1 MGSDTLNYTI
11 QLLDRNGVP
20 VGPEPDVNRTFNV
33 TTYVINLGNDGPAD
47 RPTDTVD
54 LGTNTLA
61 PATRKAS
68 ETMTPDSNG
77 RISIRIPHP
86 DPNGATVD
94 FADVLV
100 VVTVELGGGAQDGLP
115 ITDVAHPRGAGNN
128 TVRTVPVQSGGE
140 DLTVAWAG
148 AVFSDD
154 ARAASTYTISTRN
167 WGRFSSTGNRNEVTL
182 TLLDQ
187 YGDTYSGTSSNRYRF
202 GLTPSGGTA
211 DDLDQAADDH
221 DTEYGSVA
229 SNGRARV
236 VYTNPATVRSE
247 EATDSAIVVQTSADR
262 GANWDVVDPVVTAA
276 APLLSVYW
284 AEPGS
289 GASGTA
295 LVYVLDP
302 AARSIVVE
310 SVGDPEDDPEYYVF
324 GTDDTFIVGTTALS
338 FAQFMEVLN
347 AANNSAITE
356 ITLSASTMLEWS
368 GYDAARPRDR
378 AKWTLTGVCSGS

>member
-86 DPNGATVD
+86 DPNGSD
-94 FADVLV
+94 DHSDVLV
-100 VVTVELGGGAQDGLP
+100 AVTVALGGGAQAGLD
-115 ITDVAHPRGAGNN
+115 ITDAARPLTGDDDKVGGNV
-128 TVRTVPVQSGGE
+128 TVQSG
-140 DLTVAWAG
+140 DDSLTDAWAA

-167 WGRFSSTGNRNEVTL
+167 WGRFSSTGNPNEVTL

-187 YGDTYSGTSSNRYRF
+187 YGDTYSGTAATRYQF
-202 GLTPSGGTA
+202 TLTTTGGTPVPGNV
-211 DDLDQAADDH
+211 
-221 DTEYGSVA
+221 TN
-229 SNGRARV
+229 NGRARI
-236 VYTNPATVRSE
+236 VYTSPVAARSE
-247 EATDSAIVVQTSADR
+247 VVGTDSVIAVESSTGNAPFATAA
-262 GANWDVVDPVVTAA
+262 GVTAE
-276 APLLSVYW
+276 PPSPEIYW

-289 GASGTA
+289 ADDGTA
-295 LVYVLDP
+295 IVRVADP

-310 SVGDPEDDPEYYVF
+310 GGTDDPEYYVF
-324 GTDDTFIVGTTALS
+324 GTDDTFAAGPTVASATPLS

-347 AANNSAITE
+347 AANTSSIPE
-356 ITLSASTMLEWS
+356 ITINTAAGSETMLTWDS
-368 GYDAARPRDR
+368 YNVARPRDR

>member
-167 WGRFSSTGNRNEVTL
+167 WGRFSSTGNPNEVTL

-187 YGDTYSGTSSNRYRF
+187 YGDTYSGTAATRYQF
-202 GLTPSGGTA
+202 TLTTTGGTPVPGNV
-211 DDLDQAADDH
+211 
-221 DTEYGSVA
+221 TN
-229 SNGRARV
+229 NGRARI
-236 VYTNPATVRSE
+236 VYTSPVAARSE
-247 EATDSAIVVQTSADR
+247 VVGTDSVIAVESSTGNAPFATAA
-262 GANWDVVDPVVTAA
+262 GVTAE
-276 APLLSVYW
+276 PPSPEIYW

-289 GASGTA
+289 ADDGTA
-295 LVYVLDP
+295 IVRVADP

-310 SVGDPEDDPEYYVF
+310 GGTDDPEYYVF
-324 GTDDTFIVGTTALS
+324 GTDDTFAAGPTVASATPLS

-347 AANNSAITE
+347 AANTSSIPE
-356 ITLSASTMLEWS
+356 ITINTAAGSETMLTWDS
-368 GYDAARPRDR
+368 YNVARPRDR